1 MGKSVLAAY
10 YRGVMHPEH
19 VAIVGAG
26 AVGCYFGG
34 MLARAGI
41 PVTLIGRAH
50 HIEAIQRDG
59 LYLERKDFQ
68 EFVRLGAETE
78 IGRVGGAT
86 IVLLSVKTVDTE
98 TAAAAIAPHLRE
110 GALLVSFQNGVD
122 NVERIR
128 RATGIFAIPAVVYV
142 AVAMSGPGRVKHD
155 GRGDLVVGELS
166 PGIPR
171 REDLGRIAR
180 LFDAAH
186 VSCRISN
193 DIAAELWTKLVM
205 NCAYNAISAVAQS
218 RYGAIKNNPL
228 SRGVVEELIREVVLV
243 GRASG
248 VSLPSVEQLVEAT
261 LKLGDAMANAT
272 SSMAQDLARGN
283 PTEIDSLNGYV
294 VQRGKELGI
303 ATPVNRTLHALVKL
317 VEECSG
323 GGR

>member
-1 MGKSVLAAY
+1 
-10 YRGVMHPEH
+10 MHPEH

-78 IGRVGGAT
+78 ISKVGGAT
-86 IVLLSVKTVDTE
+86 IVLLSVKTVATE
-98 TAAAAIAPHLRE
+98 TAAA
-110 GALLVSFQNGVD
+110 D
-122 NVERIR
+122 
-128 RATGIFAIPAVVYV
+128 
-142 AVAMSGPGRVKHD
+142 
-155 GRGDLVVGELS
+155 
-166 PGIPR
+166 
-171 REDLGRIAR
+171 
-180 LFDAAH
+180 
-186 VSCRISN
+186 VSCRITN

-205 NCAYNAISAVAQS
+205 NCAYNASSAVAQS

-261 LKLGDAMANAT
+261 LKLG
-272 SSMAQDLARGN
+272 
-283 PTEIDSLNGYV
+283 
-294 VQRGKELGI
+294 
-303 ATPVNRTLHALVKL
+303 
-317 VEECSG
+317 
-323 GGR
+323 